1 MLNLLLERKAHV
13 LKDYLYIRTYIL
25 SRTKEQ
31 DRAFKPLVIDRPI
44 QKLVI
49 LVEREINMLIS
60 EMN

>member
-49 LVEREINMLIS
+49 LVEREK
-60 EMN
+60 

>member
-31 DRAFKPLVIDRPI
+31 DRAFNPLVIDRPI

-49 LVEREINMLIS
+49 LVERE
-60 EMN
+60 

>member
-31 DRAFKPLVIDRPI
+31 DRALKAPRYRSTYPKIGD
-44 QKLVI
+44 
-49 LVEREINMLIS
+49 S
-60 EMN
+60 C